1 GRVALGITLEFMARR
16 FQSISDW
23 RTRLDPVLAEMI
35 RKLHENA
42 FVHMRS
48 FTERPRRANLNPNRT
63 EEHPK
68 MAEQA
73 DDLGIPM
80 KARPSPATTVP
91 PRVADLLRPGA
102 VPARTPGPP
111 QEPTEQSVGSHG

>member
-1 GRVALGITLEFMARR
+1 MRWPSGRVSLGITLGFMARR
-16 FQSISDW
+16 FQSIFGW
-23 RTRLDPVLAEMI
+23 QLCLEPVLAETI

-48 FTERPRRANLNPNRT
+48 FTEQPRMANLNPNRT

-80 KARPSPATTVP
+80 KARPASATTVP
-91 PRVADLLRPGA
+91 PRVADLRPGA
-102 VPARTPGPP
+102 VPARTTPGSP
-111 QEPTEQSVGSHG
+111 QEPTEQ